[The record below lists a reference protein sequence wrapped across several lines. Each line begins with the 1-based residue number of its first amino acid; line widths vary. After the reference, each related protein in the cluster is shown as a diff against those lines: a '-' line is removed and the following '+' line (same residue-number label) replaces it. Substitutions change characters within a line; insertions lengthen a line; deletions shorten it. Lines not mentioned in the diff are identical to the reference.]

1 MSNFVDDG
9 IALIRNVNKYVFLEA
24 EKELVIAL
32 EDKFYAFKAMYN
44 GALYDKS
51 GNCFHYIGRVN
62 GETLL
67 RRAKNTIST
76 SSALAEIFE
85 QEIDDEE
92 NLNKISILVNN
103 DINEAYKI
111 LITNEKS

>member
-1 MSNFVDDG
+1 MLNFVDDG
-9 IALIRNVNKYVFLEA
+9 IALIINANKYVFLEA

-62 GETLL
+62 GETFL
-67 RRAKNTIST
+67 RRAKTLYPL
-76 SSALAEIFE
+76 LAH
-85 QEIDDEE
+85 
-92 NLNKISILVNN
+92 
-103 DINEAYKI
+103 
-111 LITNEKS
+111 